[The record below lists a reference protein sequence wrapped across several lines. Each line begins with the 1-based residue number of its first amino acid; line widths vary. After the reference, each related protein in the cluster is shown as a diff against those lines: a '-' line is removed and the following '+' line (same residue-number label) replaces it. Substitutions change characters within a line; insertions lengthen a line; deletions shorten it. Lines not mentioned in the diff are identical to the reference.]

1 MRQLRP
7 PPADARA
14 HGTQLALPI
23 ACLTTE
29 VQLAQGDLAG
39 ALAAARTACAQHPDA
54 EPRYLWLLLATGMR
68 ACAEAGP
75 GRLSAEAGDPAELRR
90 ALELAA
96 AGLARPGRV
105 EQAHAAVFDA
115 EASRA
120 VGHPD
125 RAAWDAAAAAWE
137 SLGQPY
143 PLAYALLRAAGAAAA
158 AGDRDAAASR
168 LQRAAEL
175 AGELRARPLLQ
186 QISRVARR
194 ARVEI
199 TGTSPAGTAAP
210 AGLTGRELEV
220 LRLVAA
226 GRGNREIAA
235 ELFIS
240 PKTASV
246 HVSNI
251 LGKLGVASRGEA
263 AATAHR
269 LHLFDPP

>member
-1 MRQLRP
+1 M
-7 PPADARA
+7 
-14 HGTQLALPI
+14 
-23 ACLTTE
+23 
-29 VQLAQGDLAG
+29 
-39 ALAAARTACAQHPDA
+39 AAAGHRDA
-54 EPRYLWLLLATGMR
+54 GLRRGW
-68 ACAEAGP
+68 P
-75 GRLSAEAGDPAELRR
+75 GRLPPEAGGPAELRR

-96 AGLARPGRV
+96 AGLARPGPV
-105 EQAHAAVFDA
+105 EQAHAAVFEA
-115 EASRA
+115 EAARA
-120 VGHPD
+120 AGHPD

-175 AGELRARPLLQ
+175 ASQLRARPLLQ
-186 QISRVARR
+186 QISKVARR

-199 TGTSPAGTAAP
+199 AGTSPAAAAAP
-210 AGLTGRELEV
+210 FGLTGRELEV

>member
-1 MRQLRP
+1 M
-7 PPADARA
+7 
-14 HGTQLALPI
+14 
-23 ACLTTE
+23 
-29 VQLAQGDLAG
+29 AG
-39 ALAAARTACAQHPDA
+39 RVC
-54 EPRYLWLLLATGMR
+54 G
-68 ACAEAGP
+68 
-75 GRLSAEAGDPAELRR
+75 R
-90 ALELAA
+90 ALERAA
-96 AGLARPGRV
+96 ADIPRPGPV

-120 VGHPD
+120 AGCPD

-143 PLAYALLRAAGAAAA
+143 PLAYALLRAAAAAAA

-168 LQRAAEL
+168 LQQAAEL
-175 AGELRARPLLQ
+175 AGQLRARPLLA
-186 QISRVARR
+186 QISRLARR
-194 ARVEI
+194 AHVEI
-199 TGTSPAGTAAP
+199 AGTSPDGPAAP
-210 AGLTGRELEV
+210 FGLTGRELEV

-226 GRGNREIAA
+226 GLGNREIAA

-246 HVSNI
+246 HVSKI

-269 LHLFDPP
+269 LHIFDPP

>member
-1 MRQLRP
+1 MRN
-7 PPADARA
+7 
-14 HGTQLALPI
+14 TLAPL
-23 ACLTTE
+23 
-29 VQLAQGDLAG
+29 
-39 ALAAARTACAQHPDA
+39 PDA
-54 EPRYLWLLLATGMR
+54 EPHYLWLLLATGMR
-68 ACAEAGP
+68 ACADAGP
-75 GRLSAEAGDPAELRR
+75 AGLPPEAGDLAELRH
-90 ALELAA
+90 ALERAA
-96 AGLARPGRV
+96 AGIPRPGRI

-120 VGHPD
+120 AGRPD

-143 PLAYALLRAAGAAAA
+143 PLAYALLRAAAAAAA

-168 LQRAAEL
+168 LQRAADL
-175 AGELRARPLLQ
+175 AGRLRARPLLA
-186 QISRVARR
+186 QISRLARR
-194 ARVEI
+194 AHVEI
-199 TGTSPAGTAAP
+199 AGTGPGGPAAP
-210 AGLTGRELEV
+210 FGLTGRELEV

-226 GRGNREIAA
+226 GLGNREIAA

-251 LGKLGVASRGEA
+251 LGKLGVAARGEA